1 MAFSLKA
8 LVNRFTREERG
19 AAFVEYA
26 MLTGLV
32 AAIVVAAIATMG
44 TDITA
49 LFGRLGGL
57 IDGVASSGT

>member
-49 LFGRLGGL
+49 LFDRLGGL